1 MRDIIKLLFSD
12 GEGGGSGPQDWDEPR
27 RRARVDDSRDWCG
40 TQPGEDALGE
50 LAAALRG
57 GRRGRRAT
65 RVVVV
70 KGKRW

>member
-12 GEGGGSGPQDWDEPR
+12 DDSGAQDWDEPR
-27 RRARVDDSRDWCG
+27 RRARVEDSREWCG
-40 TQPGEDALGE
+40 TQPGEDALGD

-57 GRRGRRAT
+57 RHGRRGP

-70 KGKRW
+70 KGKRRF

>member
-12 GEGGGSGPQDWDEPR
+12 DDGDGREPESWDQPG
-27 RRARVDDSRDWCG
+27 RRARVGDSREWCG
-40 TQPGEDALGE
+40 TQPGEDALGAF
-50 LAAALRG
+50 AAALG
-57 GRRGRRAT
+57 GRGRRAT